1 MAGNRQEVLILGGG
15 INGAALARELAING
29 VPVTLVES
37 TDLAFGATAHSSRL
51 IHGGLRYLEYGEFD
65 LVRESLAER
74 TRLLRLAPQFV
85 QPLELFI
92 PVENRFG
99 GLARSLARF
108 ARLERWLPGR
118 SESRGLWLVEAGLW
132 LYDRYA
138 RDPTL
143 PHHRAW
149 RHGEPGTPPVDQRRY
164 RWLCSYF
171 DAQLRYPERFVLALL
186 ADAQAAAAEQ
196 GTTIKVWT
204 YHEARLRGQAVEIID
219 ERNGQVVASLEPA
232 AIVNATGAW
241 VDLTLERLDVPA
253 RRLMAGTKGS
263 HLVTYNPT
271 LRAALARGGV
281 YAEAADGRPVFVLPF
296 GPACLIGTTDLPYSG
311 DPGEAVASP
320 TEVQY
325 LLDTVNAIF
334 PQPGLTVSDIEMH
347 YCGVRPLPASS
358 AATPGAVTRR
368 HWVEEQPGAPIPTFS
383 VIGGKLTTCRSLAE
397 TTADMLLAR
406 LGRQRVADSRQRI
419 VPGGEDYPGDEQELG
434 RRLAALAAAHDLSAE
449 AASSIWTLWGTRS
462 GRVLEALGGNLHPQ
476 TLLAGTPLPLS
487 LATWCVREEHAQRL
501 ADLVERRLMLVYHRG
516 LPRRC
521 LEQLADVLVAEGR
534 LSATERNAAIDAEVA
549 RLKTHFG
556 KQLVE

>member
-37 TDLAFGATAHSSRL
+37 ADLAFGATAHSSRL

-85 QPLELFI
+85 RPLELFI

-99 GLARSLARF
+99 GLKQSLARF
-108 ARLERWLPGR
+108 AKLERWLPGR
-118 SESRGLWLVEAGLW
+118 GGARGLWLVEAGLW

-143 PHHRAW
+143 PRHRAW
-149 RHGEPGTPPVDQRRY
+149 RHGAPGTPPVDQHRY

-171 DAQLRYPERFVLALL
+171 DAQLRYPERFVLALV
-186 ADAQAAAAEQ
+186 ADAQAAAAER
-196 GTTIKVWT
+196 GATLKVWT
-204 YHEARLRGQAVEIID
+204 YHEARLRGQEVEIID
-219 ERNGQVVASLEPA
+219 GQSGQIVESLRPA

-241 VDLTLERLDVPA
+241 VDLTLERLDIPS

-263 HLVTYNPT
+263 HLVTYNAT
-271 LRAALARGGV
+271 LRSALEHGGV

-311 DPGEAVASP
+311 DPAEAVASP
-320 TEVQY
+320 AEVQY

-334 PQPGLTVSDIEMH
+334 PLPGLTPGDVELH

-368 HWVEEQPGAPIPTFS
+368 HWVEEQPGAPVPTFS

-397 TTADMLLAR
+397 ATADLLLAR

-419 VPGGEDYPGDEQELG
+419 VPGGEDYPPDEQELG
-434 RRLAALAAAHDLSAE
+434 RRLAALASSYGLSAE
-449 AASSIWTLWGTRS
+449 AASSVWALWGTRAQH
-462 GRVLEALGGNLHPQ
+462 VLKALGSDLQPQ
-476 TLLAGTPLPLS
+476 ILLAGTPLPVS
-487 LATWCVREEHAQRL
+487 LATWCVRHEHARRL
-501 ADLVERRLMLVYHRG
+501 PDLVERRLMLLYQ
-516 LPRRC
+516 PRLAGTC
-521 LEQLADVLVAEGR
+521 LAQLAAILAAEG
-534 LSATERNAAIDAEVA
+534 LLDPALAATAVAQEVQ
-549 RLKTHFG
+549 RLKLQFG
-556 KQLVE
+556 KIAVD